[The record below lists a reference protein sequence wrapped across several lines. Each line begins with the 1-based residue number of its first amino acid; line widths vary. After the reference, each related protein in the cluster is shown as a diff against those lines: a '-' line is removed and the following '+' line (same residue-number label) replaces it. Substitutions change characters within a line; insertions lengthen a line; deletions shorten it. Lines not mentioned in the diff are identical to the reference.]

1 MKYLLDSNICIHFF
15 RGKFGV
21 IGKLNEVGLIN
32 CAISEI
38 SLAELVYGAENSKNP
53 SKNHEII
60 NQFVDQIT
68 ILPIY
73 DSILTYGKEKARLRK
88 IGNMVSDF
96 DLLIGCPSSVLASSG
111 IFLFL
116 RNNAKRGA
124 FALHYWIYDIAD
136 QMVRFSSTVCIL
148 IPIVFSEAP
157 AAARL
162 YRVV

>member
-21 IGKLNEVGLIN
+21 IDKLNEVGLRN

-53 SKNHEII
+53 LKNHNII

-73 DSILTYGKEKARLRK
+73 DSILNYGKEKARLRK
-88 IGNMVSDF
+88 TGKMVSDF
-96 DLLIGCPSSVLASSG
+96 DLLIGCTAVEKGLIMVTENLKDFQRLSNIRLE
-111 IFLFL
+111 
-116 RNNAKRGA
+116 N
-124 FALHYWIYDIAD
+124 WIE
-136 QMVRFSSTVCIL
+136 R
-148 IPIVFSEAP
+148 
-157 AAARL
+157 
-162 YRVV
+162 